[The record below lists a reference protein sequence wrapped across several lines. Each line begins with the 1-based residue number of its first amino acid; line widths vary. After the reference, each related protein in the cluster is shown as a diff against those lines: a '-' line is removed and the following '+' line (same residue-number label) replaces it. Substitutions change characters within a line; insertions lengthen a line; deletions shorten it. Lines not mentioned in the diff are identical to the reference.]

1 MKRFDKKLNAQ
12 DIINAIPGGVAIYKV
27 SDIFETVYYS
37 DGVPALSGYSRD
49 EYDLLIKQDAADLI
63 YQEDAA
69 MVIRKIRQVL
79 EAGKSASFE
88 FRKQHRDGHIVWVN
102 VHARKIGEDGGHPL
116 LQCVFHNISAF
127 KQAREELAHVINSI
141 PGGIAAYDFN
151 DMQNPRR
158 LFCSD
163 GVAKLF
169 GCSDAADLQHYAA
182 NPWSM
187 VFKEDYQRVYDAF
200 QHMFISSDTLDLSYR
215 ITRKDQVLEWVHLNG
230 KAINGI
236 FYAVFTGMSDEAKL
250 FQQISNEAAQGIYV
264 IDKKNHDLLYYNEN
278 VELFLTGKNN
288 AWGKKCY
295 TALHDK
301 QTPCTF
307 CPLSMIK
314 NIEKPQELTFAN
326 GKSYEIRA
334 KELEWNGLP
343 AYTLFIN
350 DITDKITSSRKTE
363 QLEQFYQTLVQNLP
377 GGIAVI
383 RFDMAKKQ
391 MLPEYISEGF
401 AAMTGMSTVEAYALY
416 KNDATAGVHP
426 DDLDYIIG
434 RLNQHLK
441 KHLDTC
447 ESIYRLRKKDGS
459 YIWIKNNSSLI
470 LRPNEIPLIYAVYSD
485 ITKEIEAQNKL
496 RQKYNDLLLRQQ
508 NYPLSNEIL
517 SGYCDITA
525 NRILRIYDKTGID
538 PLQKFGFERQ
548 NFFKGLATLIES
560 PEERQHFLNTFL
572 NAPLLEKFAQ
582 GINSQELE
590 CFIRMP
596 HDNSGHYLK
605 CVINMIESP
614 DNGHTIGVLSVL
626 DLTQF
631 KINDQISMHL
641 AHAHYD
647 FIATCDF
654 NSDSY
659 QLFFTNSKA
668 NLMPPEQGSY
678 SKNIVA
684 FLQTFTVPK
693 DREFCMEM
701 FDPANM
707 QRRLY
712 HENSYSFHYSLKDE
726 QGHIYTKNMIVFL
739 IDQRLNKVG
748 MARADIT
755 DYVREQRALLNTLA
769 YTFEQLSIIN
779 LVTKEFTM
787 YTRKSVLQNLSPYK
801 CADFNRALHKLSLPY
816 TKLAA
821 DETAA
826 EKFSL
831 PVILSRLAEK
841 PQGYEFTLPYLAND
855 GSEKNKQINVL
866 WGDEGHHTICLVRC
880 DVTDIISAEKN
891 SRSVLQNAL
900 DLAQEANRAKT
911 DFLSAMSHDIRTPMN
926 AIIGMTDLA
935 LDDLDNRQ
943 HLSEYL
949 DIIKSSSS
957 HLLTL
962 INDILDMSRIEK
974 GKLKLARTSFNL
986 SVEIDRFC
994 SRYQLLMDK
1003 NSLNFLH
1010 NAELLHCNCIGDT
1023 AQLQRIWD
1031 NLVSN
1036 ACKFTPPGGTVT
1048 FSACELPSDN
1058 ERLGWYKFTISDTGI
1073 GIDSESLQHLFDP
1086 FFRSSDVISKHIE
1099 GSGLGLAIVKN
1110 IVDYKGG
1117 TISVTSRQG
1126 EGTTFTV
1133 TLPLHFDTAAEHPV
1147 EKPTHTFGSA
1157 DFDFSGKSLL
1167 LAEDHPINQKVA
1179 ELILEK
1185 TGAAVTIVENGLQ
1198 CTELFT
1204 GSAKGS
1210 FDAILMDIQ
1219 MPVMNGYEAAQA
1231 IRSSTHPQSAT
1242 IPIIAMT
1249 ANAFAEDIKNA
1260 LSAGMN
1266 AHIAKP
1272 IDPQKLYQNA
1282 KTLLRI
1288 YVTVFLHFDYRL
1300 AQLQTSRV
1308 SQIKKTPE
1316 KSRITSVTKALRPGA
1331 CSWIY
1336 SSLTA
1341 AAKPKNKIYP
1351 VAVR

>member
-27 SDIFETVYYS
+27 SDIFETAYYS

-401 AAMTGMSTVEAYALY
+401 AAMTGMSNDEAYALY

-470 LRPNEIPLIYAVYSD
+470 LSPNEIPLIYAVYSD

-1010 NAELLHCNCIGDT
+1010 NTELLHCNCIGDT

-1272 IDPQKLYQNA
+1272 IDPQKLYE
-1282 KTLLRI
+1282 TLAA
-1288 YVTVFLHFDYRL
+1288 Y
-1300 AQLQTSRV
+1300 
-1308 SQIKKTPE
+1308 IK
-1316 KSRITSVTKALRPGA
+1316 
-1331 CSWIY
+1331 
-1336 SSLTA
+1336 
-1341 AAKPKNKIYP
+1341 
-1351 VAVR
+1351 

>member
-401 AAMTGMSTVEAYALY
+401 AAMTGMSTDEAYALY

-470 LRPNEIPLIYAVYSD
+470 LSPNEIPLIYAVYSD

-496 RQKYNDLLLRQQ
+496 RQKYNDLLLRQK

-678 SKNIVA
+678 SENIVA

-1010 NAELLHCNCIGDT
+1010 NTELLHCNCIGDT

-1219 MPVMNGYEAAQA
+1219 MPIMNGYEAAQA

-1272 IDPQKLYQNA
+1272 IDPQKLYE
-1282 KTLLRI
+1282 TLAA
-1288 YVTVFLHFDYRL
+1288 Y
-1300 AQLQTSRV
+1300 
-1308 SQIKKTPE
+1308 IK
-1316 KSRITSVTKALRPGA
+1316 
-1331 CSWIY
+1331 
-1336 SSLTA
+1336 
-1341 AAKPKNKIYP
+1341 
-1351 VAVR
+1351 

>member
-1 MKRFDKKLNAQ
+1 MSSCLSGGGSAMKRFDKKLNAQ

-49 EYDLLIKQDAADLI
+49 EYDQLIKQDAADLI

-401 AAMTGMSTVEAYALY
+401 AAMTGMSTDEAYALY

-470 LRPNEIPLIYAVYSD
+470 LSPNEIPLIYAVYSD

-590 CFIRMP
+590 CFIRMS

-1010 NAELLHCNCIGDT
+1010 NTELLHCNCIGDT

-1058 ERLGWYKFTISDTGI
+1058 KRLGWYKFTISDTGI

-1272 IDPQKLYQNA
+1272 IDPQKLYE
-1282 KTLLRI
+1282 TLAA
-1288 YVTVFLHFDYRL
+1288 Y
-1300 AQLQTSRV
+1300 
-1308 SQIKKTPE
+1308 IK
-1316 KSRITSVTKALRPGA
+1316 
-1331 CSWIY
+1331 
-1336 SSLTA
+1336 
-1341 AAKPKNKIYP
+1341 
-1351 VAVR
+1351 

>member
-1 MKRFDKKLNAQ
+1 MSSCLSGGGSAMKRFDKKLNAQ

-49 EYDLLIKQDAADLI
+49 EYDLLIKQDASDLI

-314 NIEKPQELTFAN
+314 NIEKPQELTFSN

-391 MLPEYISEGF
+391 MLPKYISEGF
-401 AAMTGMSTVEAYALY
+401 AAMTGMSTDEAYALY

-470 LRPNEIPLIYAVYSD
+470 LSPNEIPLIYAVYSD
-485 ITKEIEAQNKL
+485 ITKEIAAQNKL

-572 NAPLLEKFAQ
+572 NAPLLGKFAQ

-1117 TISVTSRQG
+1117 TISVASKPG

-1272 IDPQKLYQNA
+1272 IDPQKLYE
-1282 KTLLRI
+1282 TLAA
-1288 YVTVFLHFDYRL
+1288 Y
-1300 AQLQTSRV
+1300 
-1308 SQIKKTPE
+1308 IK
-1316 KSRITSVTKALRPGA
+1316 
-1331 CSWIY
+1331 
-1336 SSLTA
+1336 
-1341 AAKPKNKIYP
+1341 
-1351 VAVR
+1351 

>member
-69 MVIRKIRQVL
+69 MVIREVRQVL

-401 AAMTGMSTVEAYALY
+401 AAMTGMSTDEAYALY

-470 LRPNEIPLIYAVYSD
+470 LSPNEIPLIYAVYSD

-1010 NAELLHCNCIGDT
+1010 NTELLHCNCIGDT

-1231 IRSSTHPQSAT
+1231 IRSSIHPQSAT

-1272 IDPQKLYQNA
+1272 IDPQKLYE
-1282 KTLLRI
+1282 TLAA
-1288 YVTVFLHFDYRL
+1288 Y
-1300 AQLQTSRV
+1300 
-1308 SQIKKTPE
+1308 IK
-1316 KSRITSVTKALRPGA
+1316 
-1331 CSWIY
+1331 
-1336 SSLTA
+1336 
-1341 AAKPKNKIYP
+1341 
-1351 VAVR
+1351 

>member
-401 AAMTGMSTVEAYALY
+401 AAMTGMSTDEAYALY

-470 LRPNEIPLIYAVYSD
+470 LSPNEIPLIYAVYSD

-1010 NAELLHCNCIGDT
+1010 NTELLHCNCIGDT

-1099 GSGLGLAIVKN
+1099 GSGLGLAIIKN

-1272 IDPQKLYQNA
+1272 IDPQKLYE
-1282 KTLLRI
+1282 TLAA
-1288 YVTVFLHFDYRL
+1288 Y
-1300 AQLQTSRV
+1300 
-1308 SQIKKTPE
+1308 IK
-1316 KSRITSVTKALRPGA
+1316 
-1331 CSWIY
+1331 
-1336 SSLTA
+1336 
-1341 AAKPKNKIYP
+1341 
-1351 VAVR
+1351 

>member
-307 CPLSMIK
+307 CPLSIIK

-401 AAMTGMSTVEAYALY
+401 AAMTGMSTDEAYALY

-470 LRPNEIPLIYAVYSD
+470 LSPNEIPLIYAVYSD

-1010 NAELLHCNCIGDT
+1010 NTELLHCNCIGDT

-1219 MPVMNGYEAAQA
+1219 MPIMNGYEAAQA

-1272 IDPQKLYQNA
+1272 IDPQKLYE
-1282 KTLLRI
+1282 TLAA
-1288 YVTVFLHFDYRL
+1288 Y
-1300 AQLQTSRV
+1300 
-1308 SQIKKTPE
+1308 IK
-1316 KSRITSVTKALRPGA
+1316 
-1331 CSWIY
+1331 
-1336 SSLTA
+1336 
-1341 AAKPKNKIYP
+1341 
-1351 VAVR
+1351 

>member
-1 MKRFDKKLNAQ
+1 MSSCLSGGGSAMKRFDKKLNAQ

-401 AAMTGMSTVEAYALY
+401 AAMTGMSTDEAYALY

-631 KINDQISMHL
+631 K
-641 AHAHYD
+641 
-647 FIATCDF
+647 
-654 NSDSY
+654 
-659 QLFFTNSKA
+659 
-668 NLMPPEQGSY
+668 
-678 SKNIVA
+678 
-684 FLQTFTVPK
+684 
-693 DREFCMEM
+693 
-701 FDPANM
+701 
-707 QRRLY
+707 
-712 HENSYSFHYSLKDE
+712 
-726 QGHIYTKNMIVFL
+726 
-739 IDQRLNKVG
+739 DQRPDIDASG
-748 MARADIT
+748 AR
-755 DYVREQRALLNTLA
+755 
-769 YTFEQLSIIN
+769 
-779 LVTKEFTM
+779 
-787 YTRKSVLQNLSPYK
+787 
-801 CADFNRALHKLSLPY
+801 
-816 TKLAA
+816 
-821 DETAA
+821 
-826 EKFSL
+826 
-831 PVILSRLAEK
+831 
-841 PQGYEFTLPYLAND
+841 
-855 GSEKNKQINVL
+855 
-866 WGDEGHHTICLVRC
+866 
-880 DVTDIISAEKN
+880 
-891 SRSVLQNAL
+891 
-900 DLAQEANRAKT
+900 
-911 DFLSAMSHDIRTPMN
+911 
-926 AIIGMTDLA
+926 
-935 LDDLDNRQ
+935 
-943 HLSEYL
+943 
-949 DIIKSSSS
+949 
-957 HLLTL
+957 
-962 INDILDMSRIEK
+962 
-974 GKLKLARTSFNL
+974 
-986 SVEIDRFC
+986 
-994 SRYQLLMDK
+994 
-1003 NSLNFLH
+1003 
-1010 NAELLHCNCIGDT
+1010 
-1023 AQLQRIWD
+1023 
-1031 NLVSN
+1031 
-1036 ACKFTPPGGTVT
+1036 
-1048 FSACELPSDN
+1048 
-1058 ERLGWYKFTISDTGI
+1058 
-1073 GIDSESLQHLFDP
+1073 
-1086 FFRSSDVISKHIE
+1086 
-1099 GSGLGLAIVKN
+1099 
-1110 IVDYKGG
+1110 
-1117 TISVTSRQG
+1117 
-1126 EGTTFTV
+1126 
-1133 TLPLHFDTAAEHPV
+1133 PL
-1147 EKPTHTFGSA
+1147 
-1157 DFDFSGKSLL
+1157 
-1167 LAEDHPINQKVA
+1167 
-1179 ELILEK
+1179 
-1185 TGAAVTIVENGLQ
+1185 
-1198 CTELFT
+1198 
-1204 GSAKGS
+1204 
-1210 FDAILMDIQ
+1210 
-1219 MPVMNGYEAAQA
+1219 
-1231 IRSSTHPQSAT
+1231 
-1242 IPIIAMT
+1242 
-1249 ANAFAEDIKNA
+1249 
-1260 LSAGMN
+1260 
-1266 AHIAKP
+1266 
-1272 IDPQKLYQNA
+1272 
-1282 KTLLRI
+1282 
-1288 YVTVFLHFDYRL
+1288 
-1300 AQLQTSRV
+1300 
-1308 SQIKKTPE
+1308 
-1316 KSRITSVTKALRPGA
+1316 
-1331 CSWIY
+1331 
-1336 SSLTA
+1336 
-1341 AAKPKNKIYP
+1341 
-1351 VAVR
+1351 

>member
-1133 TLPLHFDTAAEHPV
+1133 TLPLHFDTAAKHPV

-1272 IDPQKLYQNA
+1272 IDPQKLYE
-1282 KTLLRI
+1282 TLAA
-1288 YVTVFLHFDYRL
+1288 Y
-1300 AQLQTSRV
+1300 
-1308 SQIKKTPE
+1308 IK
-1316 KSRITSVTKALRPGA
+1316 
-1331 CSWIY
+1331 
-1336 SSLTA
+1336 
-1341 AAKPKNKIYP
+1341 
-1351 VAVR
+1351 

>member
-314 NIEKPQELTFAN
+314 NIEKPQELTFSN

-401 AAMTGMSTVEAYALY
+401 AAMTGMSTDEAYALY

-470 LRPNEIPLIYAVYSD
+470 LSPNEIPLIYAVYSD

-1010 NAELLHCNCIGDT
+1010 NTELLHCNCIGDT

-1133 TLPLHFDTAAEHPV
+1133 TLPLHFDTEAEHPV

-1272 IDPQKLYQNA
+1272 IDPQKLYE
-1282 KTLLRI
+1282 TLAA
-1288 YVTVFLHFDYRL
+1288 Y
-1300 AQLQTSRV
+1300 
-1308 SQIKKTPE
+1308 IK
-1316 KSRITSVTKALRPGA
+1316 
-1331 CSWIY
+1331 
-1336 SSLTA
+1336 
-1341 AAKPKNKIYP
+1341 
-1351 VAVR
+1351 

>member
-1 MKRFDKKLNAQ
+1 MSSCLSGGGSAMKRFDKKLNAQ

-49 EYDLLIKQDAADLI
+49 EYDLLIKQDASDLI

-314 NIEKPQELTFAN
+314 NIEKPQELTFSN

-401 AAMTGMSTVEAYALY
+401 AAMTGMSTDEAYALY

-470 LRPNEIPLIYAVYSD
+470 LSPNEIPLIYAVYSD
-485 ITKEIEAQNKL
+485 ITKEIAAQNKL

-1117 TISVTSRQG
+1117 TISVASKPG

-1272 IDPQKLYQNA
+1272 IDPQKLYE
-1282 KTLLRI
+1282 TLAA
-1288 YVTVFLHFDYRL
+1288 Y
-1300 AQLQTSRV
+1300 
-1308 SQIKKTPE
+1308 IK
-1316 KSRITSVTKALRPGA
+1316 
-1331 CSWIY
+1331 
-1336 SSLTA
+1336 
-1341 AAKPKNKIYP
+1341 
-1351 VAVR
+1351 

>member
-1 MKRFDKKLNAQ
+1 MSSCLSGGGSAMKRFDKKLNAQ

-401 AAMTGMSTVEAYALY
+401 AAMTGMSTDEAYALY

-496 RQKYNDLLLRQQ
+496 RQKYNDLLLRQK

-1133 TLPLHFDTAAEHPV
+1133 TLPLHFDTEAEHPV

-1272 IDPQKLYQNA
+1272 IDPQKLYE
-1282 KTLLRI
+1282 TLAA
-1288 YVTVFLHFDYRL
+1288 Y
-1300 AQLQTSRV
+1300 
-1308 SQIKKTPE
+1308 IK
-1316 KSRITSVTKALRPGA
+1316 
-1331 CSWIY
+1331 
-1336 SSLTA
+1336 
-1341 AAKPKNKIYP
+1341 
-1351 VAVR
+1351 

>member
-314 NIEKPQELTFAN
+314 NIEKPQELTFSN

-391 MLPEYISEGF
+391 MLPEYISEGS
-401 AAMTGMSTVEAYALY
+401 AAMTGMSTDEAYALY

-470 LRPNEIPLIYAVYSD
+470 LSPNEIPLIYAVYSD

-560 PEERQHFLNTFL
+560 PEEREHFLNTFL

-678 SKNIVA
+678 SENIVA

-1272 IDPQKLYQNA
+1272 IDPQKLYE
-1282 KTLLRI
+1282 TLAA
-1288 YVTVFLHFDYRL
+1288 Y
-1300 AQLQTSRV
+1300 
-1308 SQIKKTPE
+1308 IK
-1316 KSRITSVTKALRPGA
+1316 
-1331 CSWIY
+1331 
-1336 SSLTA
+1336 
-1341 AAKPKNKIYP
+1341 
-1351 VAVR
+1351 

>member
-314 NIEKPQELTFAN
+314 NIEKPQELTFSN

-401 AAMTGMSTVEAYALY
+401 AAMTGMSTDEAYALY

-470 LRPNEIPLIYAVYSD
+470 LSPNEIPLIYAVYSD
-485 ITKEIEAQNKL
+485 ITKEIAAQNKL

-678 SKNIVA
+678 GKNIVA

-841 PQGYEFTLPYLAND
+841 PLGYEFTLPYLAND
-855 GSEKNKQINVL
+855 GSEKHKQINVL

-1010 NAELLHCNCIGDT
+1010 NTELLHCNCIGDT

-1272 IDPQKLYQNA
+1272 IDPQKLYE
-1282 KTLLRI
+1282 TLAA
-1288 YVTVFLHFDYRL
+1288 Y
-1300 AQLQTSRV
+1300 
-1308 SQIKKTPE
+1308 IK
-1316 KSRITSVTKALRPGA
+1316 
-1331 CSWIY
+1331 
-1336 SSLTA
+1336 
-1341 AAKPKNKIYP
+1341 
-1351 VAVR
+1351 

>member
-401 AAMTGMSTVEAYALY
+401 AAMTGMSTDEAYALY

-459 YIWIKNNSSLI
+459 YIWVKNNSSLI

-1272 IDPQKLYQNA
+1272 IDPQKLYE
-1282 KTLLRI
+1282 TLAA
-1288 YVTVFLHFDYRL
+1288 Y
-1300 AQLQTSRV
+1300 
-1308 SQIKKTPE
+1308 IK
-1316 KSRITSVTKALRPGA
+1316 
-1331 CSWIY
+1331 
-1336 SSLTA
+1336 
-1341 AAKPKNKIYP
+1341 
-1351 VAVR
+1351 

>member
-88 FRKQHRDGHIVWVN
+88 FRKQHRGGHIVWVN

-1272 IDPQKLYQNA
+1272 IDPQKLYE
-1282 KTLLRI
+1282 TLAA
-1288 YVTVFLHFDYRL
+1288 Y
-1300 AQLQTSRV
+1300 
-1308 SQIKKTPE
+1308 IK
-1316 KSRITSVTKALRPGA
+1316 
-1331 CSWIY
+1331 
-1336 SSLTA
+1336 
-1341 AAKPKNKIYP
+1341 
-1351 VAVR
+1351 

>member
-1231 IRSSTHPQSAT
+1231 IRNSTHPQSAT

-1272 IDPQKLYQNA
+1272 IDPQKLYE
-1282 KTLLRI
+1282 TLAA
-1288 YVTVFLHFDYRL
+1288 Y
-1300 AQLQTSRV
+1300 
-1308 SQIKKTPE
+1308 IK
-1316 KSRITSVTKALRPGA
+1316 
-1331 CSWIY
+1331 
-1336 SSLTA
+1336 
-1341 AAKPKNKIYP
+1341 
-1351 VAVR
+1351 

>member
-314 NIEKPQELTFAN
+314 NIEKPQELTFSN

-401 AAMTGMSTVEAYALY
+401 AAMTGMSTDEAYALY

-470 LRPNEIPLIYAVYSD
+470 LSPNEIPLIYAVYSD
-485 ITKEIEAQNKL
+485 ITKEIAAQNKL

-668 NLMPPEQGSY
+668 NLIPPEQGSY

-1272 IDPQKLYQNA
+1272 IDPQKLYE
-1282 KTLLRI
+1282 TLAA
-1288 YVTVFLHFDYRL
+1288 Y
-1300 AQLQTSRV
+1300 
-1308 SQIKKTPE
+1308 IK
-1316 KSRITSVTKALRPGA
+1316 
-1331 CSWIY
+1331 
-1336 SSLTA
+1336 
-1341 AAKPKNKIYP
+1341 
-1351 VAVR
+1351 

>member
-401 AAMTGMSTVEAYALY
+401 AAMTGMSTDEAYALY

-470 LRPNEIPLIYAVYSD
+470 LSPNEIPLIYAVYSD

-631 KINDQISMHL
+631 KINDQVSMHL

-707 QRRLY
+707 QRRLC

-726 QGHIYTKNMIVFL
+726 QGHIYTKNMIIFL

-1010 NAELLHCNCIGDT
+1010 NTELLHCNCIGDT

-1272 IDPQKLYQNA
+1272 IDPQKLYE
-1282 KTLLRI
+1282 TLAA
-1288 YVTVFLHFDYRL
+1288 Y
-1300 AQLQTSRV
+1300 
-1308 SQIKKTPE
+1308 IK
-1316 KSRITSVTKALRPGA
+1316 
-1331 CSWIY
+1331 
-1336 SSLTA
+1336 
-1341 AAKPKNKIYP
+1341 
-1351 VAVR
+1351 

>member
-69 MVIRKIRQVL
+69 MVIRNIRQVL

-401 AAMTGMSTVEAYALY
+401 AAMTGMSTDEAYALY

-470 LRPNEIPLIYAVYSD
+470 LSPNEIPLIYAVYSD

-1010 NAELLHCNCIGDT
+1010 NTELLHCNCIGDT

-1272 IDPQKLYQNA
+1272 IDPQKLYE
-1282 KTLLRI
+1282 TLAA
-1288 YVTVFLHFDYRL
+1288 Y
-1300 AQLQTSRV
+1300 
-1308 SQIKKTPE
+1308 IK
-1316 KSRITSVTKALRPGA
+1316 
-1331 CSWIY
+1331 
-1336 SSLTA
+1336 
-1341 AAKPKNKIYP
+1341 
-1351 VAVR
+1351 

>member
-401 AAMTGMSTVEAYALY
+401 AAMTGMSTDEAYALY

-470 LRPNEIPLIYAVYSD
+470 LSPNEIPLIYAVYSD

-590 CFIRMP
+590 CFIRMS

-880 DVTDIISAEKN
+880 DVTDIISAEKK

-1231 IRSSTHPQSAT
+1231 IRSSIHPQSAT

-1272 IDPQKLYQNA
+1272 IDPQKLYE
-1282 KTLLRI
+1282 TLAA
-1288 YVTVFLHFDYRL
+1288 Y
-1300 AQLQTSRV
+1300 
-1308 SQIKKTPE
+1308 IK
-1316 KSRITSVTKALRPGA
+1316 
-1331 CSWIY
+1331 
-1336 SSLTA
+1336 
-1341 AAKPKNKIYP
+1341 
-1351 VAVR
+1351 

>member
-401 AAMTGMSTVEAYALY
+401 AAMTGMSTDEAYALY

-470 LRPNEIPLIYAVYSD
+470 LSPNEIPLIYAVYSD

-1010 NAELLHCNCIGDT
+1010 NTELLHCNCIGDT

-1117 TISVTSRQG
+1117 TISVASKPG

-1167 LAEDHPINQKVA
+1167 LAEDHPINQKIA

-1272 IDPQKLYQNA
+1272 IDPQKLYE
-1282 KTLLRI
+1282 TLAA
-1288 YVTVFLHFDYRL
+1288 Y
-1300 AQLQTSRV
+1300 
-1308 SQIKKTPE
+1308 IK
-1316 KSRITSVTKALRPGA
+1316 
-1331 CSWIY
+1331 
-1336 SSLTA
+1336 
-1341 AAKPKNKIYP
+1341 
-1351 VAVR
+1351 

>member
-391 MLPEYISEGF
+391 MLPEYISDGF
-401 AAMTGMSTVEAYALY
+401 AAMTGMSTDEAYALY

-470 LRPNEIPLIYAVYSD
+470 LSPNEIPLIYAVYSD

-1010 NAELLHCNCIGDT
+1010 NTELLHCNCIGDT

-1272 IDPQKLYQNA
+1272 IDPQKLYE
-1282 KTLLRI
+1282 TLAA
-1288 YVTVFLHFDYRL
+1288 Y
-1300 AQLQTSRV
+1300 
-1308 SQIKKTPE
+1308 IK
-1316 KSRITSVTKALRPGA
+1316 
-1331 CSWIY
+1331 
-1336 SSLTA
+1336 
-1341 AAKPKNKIYP
+1341 
-1351 VAVR
+1351 

>member
-307 CPLSMIK
+307 CPLSIIK
-314 NIEKPQELTFAN
+314 NIEKPQELTFSN

-401 AAMTGMSTVEAYALY
+401 AAMTGMSTDEAYALY

-470 LRPNEIPLIYAVYSD
+470 LSPNEIPLIYAVYSD

-560 PEERQHFLNTFL
+560 PEEREHFLNTFL

-678 SKNIVA
+678 SENIVA

-1272 IDPQKLYQNA
+1272 IDPQKLYE
-1282 KTLLRI
+1282 TLAA
-1288 YVTVFLHFDYRL
+1288 Y
-1300 AQLQTSRV
+1300 
-1308 SQIKKTPE
+1308 IK
-1316 KSRITSVTKALRPGA
+1316 
-1331 CSWIY
+1331 
-1336 SSLTA
+1336 
-1341 AAKPKNKIYP
+1341 
-1351 VAVR
+1351 

>member
-49 EYDLLIKQDAADLI
+49 EYDLLIKQDASDLI

-314 NIEKPQELTFAN
+314 NIEKPQELTFSN

-401 AAMTGMSTVEAYALY
+401 AAMTGMSTDEAYALY

-470 LRPNEIPLIYAVYSD
+470 LSPNEIPLIYAVYSD
-485 ITKEIEAQNKL
+485 ITKEIAAQNKL

-572 NAPLLEKFAQ
+572 NAPLLGKFAQ

-1117 TISVTSRQG
+1117 TISVASKPG

-1231 IRSSTHPQSAT
+1231 IRNSTHPQSAT

-1272 IDPQKLYQNA
+1272 IDPQKLYE
-1282 KTLLRI
+1282 TLAA
-1288 YVTVFLHFDYRL
+1288 Y
-1300 AQLQTSRV
+1300 
-1308 SQIKKTPE
+1308 IK
-1316 KSRITSVTKALRPGA
+1316 
-1331 CSWIY
+1331 
-1336 SSLTA
+1336 
-1341 AAKPKNKIYP
+1341 
-1351 VAVR
+1351 

>member
-63 YQEDAA
+63 YHEDTA
-69 MVIRKIRQVL
+69 MVIREMRAVL
-79 EAGKSASFE
+79 KAGKSASFE

-401 AAMTGMSTVEAYALY
+401 AAMTGMSTDEAYALY

-470 LRPNEIPLIYAVYSD
+470 LSPNEIPLIYAVYSD

-1010 NAELLHCNCIGDT
+1010 NTELLHCNCIGDT

-1272 IDPQKLYQNA
+1272 IDPQKLYE
-1282 KTLLRI
+1282 TLAA
-1288 YVTVFLHFDYRL
+1288 Y
-1300 AQLQTSRV
+1300 
-1308 SQIKKTPE
+1308 IK
-1316 KSRITSVTKALRPGA
+1316 
-1331 CSWIY
+1331 
-1336 SSLTA
+1336 
-1341 AAKPKNKIYP
+1341 
-1351 VAVR
+1351 

>member
-1 MKRFDKKLNAQ
+1 MSSCLSGGGSAMKRFDKKLNAQ

-314 NIEKPQELTFAN
+314 NIEKPQELAFSN

-401 AAMTGMSTVEAYALY
+401 AAMTGMSTDEAYALY

-470 LRPNEIPLIYAVYSD
+470 LSPNEIPLIYAVYSD

-1133 TLPLHFDTAAEHPV
+1133 TLPLHFDTEAEHPV

-1204 GSAKGS
+1204 GSTKGS

-1272 IDPQKLYQNA
+1272 IDPQKLYE
-1282 KTLLRI
+1282 TLAA
-1288 YVTVFLHFDYRL
+1288 Y
-1300 AQLQTSRV
+1300 
-1308 SQIKKTPE
+1308 IK
-1316 KSRITSVTKALRPGA
+1316 
-1331 CSWIY
+1331 
-1336 SSLTA
+1336 
-1341 AAKPKNKIYP
+1341 
-1351 VAVR
+1351 

>member
-1 MKRFDKKLNAQ
+1 MSSCLSGGGSAMKRFDKKLNAQ

-401 AAMTGMSTVEAYALY
+401 AAMTGMSTDEAYALY

-447 ESIYRLRKKDGS
+447 ENIYRLRKKDGS

-470 LRPNEIPLIYAVYSD
+470 LSPNEIPLIYAVYSD

-1010 NAELLHCNCIGDT
+1010 NTELLHCNCIGDT

-1133 TLPLHFDTAAEHPV
+1133 TLPLHFDTVAEHPV

-1272 IDPQKLYQNA
+1272 IDPQKLYE
-1282 KTLLRI
+1282 TLAA
-1288 YVTVFLHFDYRL
+1288 Y
-1300 AQLQTSRV
+1300 
-1308 SQIKKTPE
+1308 IK
-1316 KSRITSVTKALRPGA
+1316 
-1331 CSWIY
+1331 
-1336 SSLTA
+1336 
-1341 AAKPKNKIYP
+1341 
-1351 VAVR
+1351 

>member
-27 SDIFETVYYS
+27 SDIFETGYYS

-49 EYDLLIKQDAADLI
+49 EYDQLIKQDAADLI

-401 AAMTGMSTVEAYALY
+401 AAMTGMSTDEAYALY

-470 LRPNEIPLIYAVYSD
+470 LSPNEIPLIYAVYSD

-1010 NAELLHCNCIGDT
+1010 NTELLHCNCIGDT

-1058 ERLGWYKFTISDTGI
+1058 KRLGWYKFTISDTGI

-1219 MPVMNGYEAAQA
+1219 MPIMNGYEAAQA

-1272 IDPQKLYQNA
+1272 IDPQKLYE
-1282 KTLLRI
+1282 TLAA
-1288 YVTVFLHFDYRL
+1288 Y
-1300 AQLQTSRV
+1300 
-1308 SQIKKTPE
+1308 IK
-1316 KSRITSVTKALRPGA
+1316 
-1331 CSWIY
+1331 
-1336 SSLTA
+1336 
-1341 AAKPKNKIYP
+1341 
-1351 VAVR
+1351 

>member
-314 NIEKPQELTFAN
+314 NIEKPQELTFSN

-401 AAMTGMSTVEAYALY
+401 AAMTGMSTDEAYALY

-470 LRPNEIPLIYAVYSD
+470 LSPNEIPLIYAVYSD
-485 ITKEIEAQNKL
+485 ITKEIAAQNKL

-1117 TISVTSRQG
+1117 TISVASKPG

-1272 IDPQKLYQNA
+1272 IDPQKLYE
-1282 KTLLRI
+1282 TLAA
-1288 YVTVFLHFDYRL
+1288 Y
-1300 AQLQTSRV
+1300 
-1308 SQIKKTPE
+1308 IK
-1316 KSRITSVTKALRPGA
+1316 
-1331 CSWIY
+1331 
-1336 SSLTA
+1336 
-1341 AAKPKNKIYP
+1341 
-1351 VAVR
+1351 

>member
-401 AAMTGMSTVEAYALY
+401 AAMTGMSTDEAYALY
-416 KNDATAGVHP
+416 KNDATAGIHP

-1272 IDPQKLYQNA
+1272 IDPQKLYE
-1282 KTLLRI
+1282 TLAA
-1288 YVTVFLHFDYRL
+1288 Y
-1300 AQLQTSRV
+1300 
-1308 SQIKKTPE
+1308 IK
-1316 KSRITSVTKALRPGA
+1316 
-1331 CSWIY
+1331 
-1336 SSLTA
+1336 
-1341 AAKPKNKIYP
+1341 
-1351 VAVR
+1351 

>member
-314 NIEKPQELTFAN
+314 NIEKPQELTFLN

-401 AAMTGMSTVEAYALY
+401 AAMTGMSTDEAYALY

-470 LRPNEIPLIYAVYSD
+470 LSPNEIPLIYAVYSD

-560 PEERQHFLNTFL
+560 PEEREHFLNTFL

-678 SKNIVA
+678 SENIVA

-1272 IDPQKLYQNA
+1272 IDPQKLYE
-1282 KTLLRI
+1282 TLAA
-1288 YVTVFLHFDYRL
+1288 Y
-1300 AQLQTSRV
+1300 
-1308 SQIKKTPE
+1308 IK
-1316 KSRITSVTKALRPGA
+1316 
-1331 CSWIY
+1331 
-1336 SSLTA
+1336 
-1341 AAKPKNKIYP
+1341 
-1351 VAVR
+1351 

>member
-401 AAMTGMSTVEAYALY
+401 AAMTGMSTDEAYALY

-470 LRPNEIPLIYAVYSD
+470 LSPNEIPLIYAVYSD

-986 SVEIDRFC
+986 SVEIYRFC

-1272 IDPQKLYQNA
+1272 IDPQKLYE
-1282 KTLLRI
+1282 TLAA
-1288 YVTVFLHFDYRL
+1288 Y
-1300 AQLQTSRV
+1300 
-1308 SQIKKTPE
+1308 IK
-1316 KSRITSVTKALRPGA
+1316 
-1331 CSWIY
+1331 
-1336 SSLTA
+1336 
-1341 AAKPKNKIYP
+1341 
-1351 VAVR
+1351 

>member
-470 LRPNEIPLIYAVYSD
+470 LSPNEIPLIYAVYSD

-1010 NAELLHCNCIGDT
+1010 NTELLHCNCIGDT

-1272 IDPQKLYQNA
+1272 IDPQKLYE
-1282 KTLLRI
+1282 TLAA
-1288 YVTVFLHFDYRL
+1288 Y
-1300 AQLQTSRV
+1300 
-1308 SQIKKTPE
+1308 IK
-1316 KSRITSVTKALRPGA
+1316 
-1331 CSWIY
+1331 
-1336 SSLTA
+1336 
-1341 AAKPKNKIYP
+1341 
-1351 VAVR
+1351 

>member
-1 MKRFDKKLNAQ
+1 MSSCLSGGGSAMKRFDKKLNAQ

-470 LRPNEIPLIYAVYSD
+470 LSPNEIPLIYAVYSD

-1117 TISVTSRQG
+1117 TISVTSRKG

-1147 EKPTHTFGSA
+1147 EKPPHTFGSA

-1272 IDPQKLYQNA
+1272 IDPQKLYE
-1282 KTLLRI
+1282 TLAA
-1288 YVTVFLHFDYRL
+1288 Y
-1300 AQLQTSRV
+1300 
-1308 SQIKKTPE
+1308 IK
-1316 KSRITSVTKALRPGA
+1316 
-1331 CSWIY
+1331 
-1336 SSLTA
+1336 
-1341 AAKPKNKIYP
+1341 
-1351 VAVR
+1351 

>member
-314 NIEKPQELTFAN
+314 NIEKPQELTFSN

-401 AAMTGMSTVEAYALY
+401 AAMTGMSTDEAYALY

-470 LRPNEIPLIYAVYSD
+470 LSPNEIPLIYAVYSD

-560 PEERQHFLNTFL
+560 PEEREHFLNTFL

-678 SKNIVA
+678 SENIVA

-801 CADFNRALHKLSLPY
+801 CAGFNRALHKLSLPY

-1272 IDPQKLYQNA
+1272 IDPQKLYE
-1282 KTLLRI
+1282 TLAA
-1288 YVTVFLHFDYRL
+1288 Y
-1300 AQLQTSRV
+1300 
-1308 SQIKKTPE
+1308 IK
-1316 KSRITSVTKALRPGA
+1316 
-1331 CSWIY
+1331 
-1336 SSLTA
+1336 
-1341 AAKPKNKIYP
+1341 
-1351 VAVR
+1351 

>member
-49 EYDLLIKQDAADLI
+49 EYDQLIKQDAADLI

-1272 IDPQKLYQNA
+1272 IDPQKLYE
-1282 KTLLRI
+1282 TLAA
-1288 YVTVFLHFDYRL
+1288 Y
-1300 AQLQTSRV
+1300 
-1308 SQIKKTPE
+1308 IK
-1316 KSRITSVTKALRPGA
+1316 
-1331 CSWIY
+1331 
-1336 SSLTA
+1336 
-1341 AAKPKNKIYP
+1341 
-1351 VAVR
+1351 

>member
-314 NIEKPQELTFAN
+314 NIEKPQELTFSN

-401 AAMTGMSTVEAYALY
+401 AAMTGMSTDEAYALY

-470 LRPNEIPLIYAVYSD
+470 LSPNEIPLIYAVYSD
-485 ITKEIEAQNKL
+485 ITKEIAAQNKL

-880 DVTDIISAEKN
+880 DVTDIIRAEKN

-1010 NAELLHCNCIGDT
+1010 NTELLHCNCIGDT

-1231 IRSSTHPQSAT
+1231 IRSSIHPQSAT

-1272 IDPQKLYQNA
+1272 IDPQKLYE
-1282 KTLLRI
+1282 TLAA
-1288 YVTVFLHFDYRL
+1288 Y
-1300 AQLQTSRV
+1300 
-1308 SQIKKTPE
+1308 IK
-1316 KSRITSVTKALRPGA
+1316 
-1331 CSWIY
+1331 
-1336 SSLTA
+1336 
-1341 AAKPKNKIYP
+1341 
-1351 VAVR
+1351 